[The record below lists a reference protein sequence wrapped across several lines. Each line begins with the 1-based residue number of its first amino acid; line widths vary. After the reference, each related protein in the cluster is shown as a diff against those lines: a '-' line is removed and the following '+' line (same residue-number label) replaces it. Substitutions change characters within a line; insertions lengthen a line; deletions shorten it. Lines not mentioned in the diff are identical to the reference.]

1 MSCHKKGHCRLQES
15 YYIIYQVP
23 QETGLKYAC
32 QSSGTAMA
40 FQSCIAFLD
49 KRNLILLINPTLNLY
64 CPQGRSLTWASVLSL
79 VEGNFWRGNQRR
91 DINHQYLW
99 QLRNE
104 FLVPRR
110 RSGQCTGTSTIYLD
124 SLREEDPLHYCSSRL
139 IGLL

>member
-1 MSCHKKGHCRLQES
+1 
-15 YYIIYQVP
+15 
-23 QETGLKYAC
+23 
-32 QSSGTAMA
+32 MA

-64 CPQGRSLTWASVLSL
+64 CPQGRSLTWASVLSS

-110 RSGQCTGTSTIYLD
+110 RSGQCNGTSTIYLD
-124 SLREEDPLHYCSSRL
+124 SLREEDLSHFRSSRQIVSL
-139 IGLL
+139 YEWIILWELKTYSMGPNDCRNLGHSFQTFKRC